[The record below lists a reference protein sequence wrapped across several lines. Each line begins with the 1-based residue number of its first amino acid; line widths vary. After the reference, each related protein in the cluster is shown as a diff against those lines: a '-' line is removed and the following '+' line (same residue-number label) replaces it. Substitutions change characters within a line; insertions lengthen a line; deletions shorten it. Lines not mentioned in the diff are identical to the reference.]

1 MPFTTVRRAGGY
13 CRLPLV
19 SNAATFTP
27 AQVQAEIAELRR
39 VLSPDRWA
47 LVAARMVANHAPQLA
62 DALRRQIVAAL
73 PNRHD
78 QYAALALLPPLPV
91 VVIAPPPPPPEAPRD
106 GSAPVGT
113 MWLDPELTRV
123 LVALGHGI
131 AARVYWTARQLTAD
145 GDGSG
150 KVSETAIV
158 AALIDGGATVQR
170 RTIER
175 HWFTA
180 GDGLLWRRHGG
191 NLYLVSY
198 ARRLPALVVELAHA
212 ADRAELVT
220 TNYTGA
226 PFVAVP
232 TDGGIKAFYARC
244 LQAWHVSR
252 HGHTRNISRAALE
265 RLTGRTRKTLQAY
278 EKTTGIKAKP
288 AYAVIHDDHYTPP
301 YAVPILQ
308 NDGHAAAL
316 AQLPNRYTA
325 PPLTERHHRQTPQTA
340 RRRHR
345 HALETIAD
353 NADTLNRASGAT
365 ASSSRVGFLPRSK
378 RLYWHAPTGHAP
390 TVAYKALRRHM
401 RHHDDGAPH
410 YVYLGH
416 SKRQRADL
424 YDLSD
429 GTSRAWLNGR
439 VVARLETLYLTA
451 TARRGDR
458 RAAWRV

>member
-1 MPFTTVRRAGGY
+1 MH
-13 CRLPLV
+13 
-19 SNAATFTP
+19 NAAPFTP

-39 VLSPDRWA
+39 VLSPDRWSV
-47 LVAARMVANHAPQLA
+47 VAARLVANHAPELA
-62 DALRRQIVAAL
+62 ETLRRQITATL
-73 PNRHD
+73 PNRADRH
-78 QYAALALLPPLPV
+78 AALALLPPLPV
-91 VVIAPPPPPPEAPRD
+91 VVVAPPAPPPPAPND
-106 GSAPVGT
+106 GRAPTGHL
-113 MWLDPELTRV
+113 WLDPELTRV
-123 LVALGHGI
+123 LNALGYGI

-150 KVSETAIV
+150 KVAETAIV

-175 HWFTA
+175 HWLAA
-180 GDGLLWRRHGG
+180 GDGLLWRRHNG

-232 TDGGIKAFYARC
+232 TGGTLKAFYARC

-252 HGHTRNISRAALE
+252 HDHTRNVSRQTLE

-278 EKTTGIKAKP
+278 ETATGIKAKP
-288 AYAVIHDDHYTPP
+288 AFAVIHDDHRTPP
-301 YAVPILQ
+301 HAVPILQ
-308 NDGHAAAL
+308 NDGHEAAL

-325 PPLTERHHRQTPQTA
+325 PPLTERRHRQTPQTA

-353 NADTLNRASGAT
+353 NADTPNRDSGAT
-365 ASSSRVGFLPRSK
+365 ASSSRVGFLQRSM
-378 RLYWHAPTGHAP
+378 RLYWHAPTGSAP
-390 TVAYKALRRHM
+390 TVAYKALRRHL
-401 RHHDDGAPH
+401 RRHDDGAPA
-410 YVYLGH
+410 YVYLGY
-416 SKRQRADL
+416 STRQRADL

-429 GTSRAWLNGR
+429 GTSRAWLHGR
-439 VVARLETLYLTA
+439 AVSRLERFYLTA

-458 RAAWRV
+458 RAAWFV